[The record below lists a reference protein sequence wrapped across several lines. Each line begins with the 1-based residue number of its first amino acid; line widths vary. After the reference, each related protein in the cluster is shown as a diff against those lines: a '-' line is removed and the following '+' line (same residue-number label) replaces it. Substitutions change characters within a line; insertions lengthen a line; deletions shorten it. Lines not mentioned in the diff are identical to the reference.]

1 MHNIKDIRKDIDN
14 FKNTIKNRNVDVDF
28 DQILNLDE
36 ENRKLIQEKE
46 KLEMEKKSISKS
58 KDETLFEKSKEISN
72 KIDDLSKNQKNV
84 KDQLDQIL
92 SNIPNLPLNDV
103 PVGKDEN
110 SNKEVVKS
118 GKIKEMS
125 FKPKSHYEI
134 GEKLN
139 MLDFDLAT
147 KTTGSRFVFVKD
159 KLASL
164 ERAISNFMIDTHVN
178 NNGYTEIS
186 PPLMATD
193 NTMFGTGQLPKFE
206 NDQFEIKF
214 DDKNDRKFLIP
225 TAEVILTNMVKNQI
239 LNLKSLPMRLV
250 ASTPCFRKEAGSYG
264 KDTKGMIRQH
274 QFYKVELVS
283 IVENNKCIEELER
296 MTNCATKILDD
307 LQLPYRKIILSTGDM
322 GFSAEKTYDI
332 EVWLPSE
339 NKYREISSC
348 SSCGTFQAKRMK
360 ARYKNNNNE
369 NEFVGTLNGRLV
381 ASTPC
386 FRKEAGS
393 YGKDTKGMIRQ
404 HQFYKVELVSIVENN
419 KCIEELE
426 RMTNCATKILDDLQL
441 PYRKIIL
448 STGDMGFSAEKTYDI
463 EVWLPSENKYREIS
477 SCSSCGTFQAK
488 RMKARYKNN
497 NNENEFVGTLNG
509 SGLAVGRTLIAILEN
524 YQTEDGSIIIPEKL
538 RPYMNNMEKIGIN

>member
-118 GKIKEMS
+118 GEIKEMN

-283 IVENNKCIEELER
+283 IVEQNNCLEELER
-296 MTNCATKILDD
+296 MTNCATGILD
-307 LQLPYRKIILSTGDM
+307 LLELPYRKMILCSGDM

-348 SSCGTFQAKRMK
+348 SSCSTFQATRMK
-360 ARYKNNNNE
+360 ARYKNSNKE
-369 NEFVGTLNGRLV
+369 TVFV
-381 ASTPC
+381 
-386 FRKEAGS
+386 
-393 YGKDTKGMIRQ
+393 
-404 HQFYKVELVSIVENN
+404 
-419 KCIEELE
+419 
-426 RMTNCATKILDDLQL
+426 
-441 PYRKIIL
+441 L
-448 STGDMGFSAEKTYDI
+448 S
-463 EVWLPSENKYREIS
+463 
-477 SCSSCGTFQAK
+477 
-488 RMKARYKNN
+488 
-497 NNENEFVGTLNG
+497 
-509 SGLAVGRTLIAILEN
+509 LIHI
-524 YQTEDGSIIIPEKL
+524 
-538 RPYMNNMEKIGIN
+538 

>member
-110 SNKEVVKS
+110 SNKEVIKS
-118 GKIKEMS
+118 GEIKEMS

-369 NEFVGTLNGRLV
+369 NEFVGTLNG
-381 ASTPC
+381 
-386 FRKEAGS
+386 
-393 YGKDTKGMIRQ
+393 
-404 HQFYKVELVSIVENN
+404 
-419 KCIEELE
+419 
-426 RMTNCATKILDDLQL
+426 
-441 PYRKIIL
+441 
-448 STGDMGFSAEKTYDI
+448 
-463 EVWLPSENKYREIS
+463 
-477 SCSSCGTFQAK
+477 
-488 RMKARYKNN
+488 
-497 NNENEFVGTLNG
+497 

-524 YQTEDGSIIIPEKL
+524 YQTEDGSITIPEKL
-538 RPYMNNMEKIGIN
+538 RPYMNNMEKIAIN

>member
-14 FKNTIKNRNVDVDF
+14 FKNSIKNRNVDIDF
-28 DQILNLDE
+28 DKILNLDE
-36 ENRKLIQEKE
+36 DNRKLIQEKE
-46 KLEMEKKSISKS
+46 KLEMEKKTISKS
-58 KDETLFEKSKEISN
+58 KDEKLFAQSKEISN
-72 KIDDLSKNQKNV
+72 KIDNLSKSQKRI
-84 KDQLDQIL
+84 KDQLDDIL
-92 SNIPNLPLNDV
+92 SRMPNLPLNDV
-103 PVGKDEN
+103 PIGKDEN
-110 SNKEVVKS
+110 SNKELTKS
-118 GKIKEMS
+118 GEIKEMS

-178 NNGYTEIS
+178 YNGYTEIS

-214 DDKNDRKFLIP
+214 DDNNDRKFLIP

-239 LNLKSLPMRLV
+239 LNIKSLPMRLV

-283 IVENNKCIEELER
+283 IVENDKCTDELER

-307 LQLPYRKIILSTGDM
+307 LKLPYRK
-322 GFSAEKTYDI
+322 
-332 EVWLPSE
+332 V
-339 NKYREISSC
+339 
-348 SSCGTFQAKRMK
+348 
-360 ARYKNNNNE
+360 
-369 NEFVGTLNGRLV
+369 
-381 ASTPC
+381 
-386 FRKEAGS
+386 
-393 YGKDTKGMIRQ
+393 
-404 HQFYKVELVSIVENN
+404 
-419 KCIEELE
+419 
-426 RMTNCATKILDDLQL
+426 
-441 PYRKIIL
+441 IL

-524 YQTEDGSIIIPEKL
+524 YQIEDGSIIIPNKL

>member
-14 FKNTIKNRNVDVDF
+14 FKNSIKNRNVDIDF
-28 DQILNLDE
+28 DKILNLDE
-36 ENRKLIQEKE
+36 DNRKLIQEKE
-46 KLEMEKKSISKS
+46 KLEMQKKTISKS
-58 KDETLFEKSKEISN
+58 KDEKLFAQSKEISN
-72 KIDDLSKNQKNV
+72 KIDDLSKNQKII
-84 KDQLDQIL
+84 KDQLDVIL
-92 SNIPNLPLNDV
+92 SSMPNLPLNDV
-103 PVGKDEN
+103 PIGKDEN
-110 SNKEVVKS
+110 SNKELTKS
-118 GKIKEMS
+118 GEIKEMS

-178 NNGYTEIS
+178 YNGYTEIS

-214 DDKNDRKFLIP
+214 DDNNDRKFLIP

-239 LNLKSLPMRLV
+239 LNIKSLPMRLV

-283 IVENNKCIEELER
+283 IVENDKCTDELER

-307 LQLPYRKIILSTGDM
+307 LKLPYRK
-322 GFSAEKTYDI
+322 
-332 EVWLPSE
+332 V
-339 NKYREISSC
+339 
-348 SSCGTFQAKRMK
+348 
-360 ARYKNNNNE
+360 
-369 NEFVGTLNGRLV
+369 
-381 ASTPC
+381 
-386 FRKEAGS
+386 
-393 YGKDTKGMIRQ
+393 
-404 HQFYKVELVSIVENN
+404 
-419 KCIEELE
+419 
-426 RMTNCATKILDDLQL
+426 
-441 PYRKIIL
+441 IL

-524 YQTEDGSIIIPEKL
+524 YQIEDGSIIIPDKL
-538 RPYMNNMEKIGIN
+538 RPYMNNIEKIGIN